1 MTAKIVDP
9 SGALQNRE
17 RDHAEH
23 GAQREDRVKAAVARD
38 HFVQPR
44 WRTRFQ
50 ADVAVQERAGDSKRV
65 IEMLLRGLCGLEEHQ
80 GCDQAKNNGHDQI
93 APCRCR
99 SLRFAHWEKRCRSYA
114 VSNRDG
120 DSSCPCN
127 NAEAIRPVQSK
138 LFSVA
143 LVVM

>member
-1 MTAKIVDP
+1 MTGKIVDP
-9 SGALQNRE
+9 PRALQNRE
-17 RDHAEH
+17 RDH
-23 GAQREDRVKAAVARD
+23 RVKAAVARD

-99 SLRFAHWEKRCRSYA
+99 FLRFAHWEKTMSILCSLESRWRLKMSL
-114 VSNRDG
+114 
-120 DSSCPCN
+120 
-127 NAEAIRPVQSK
+127 QQH
-138 LFSVA
+138 
-143 LVVM
+143 